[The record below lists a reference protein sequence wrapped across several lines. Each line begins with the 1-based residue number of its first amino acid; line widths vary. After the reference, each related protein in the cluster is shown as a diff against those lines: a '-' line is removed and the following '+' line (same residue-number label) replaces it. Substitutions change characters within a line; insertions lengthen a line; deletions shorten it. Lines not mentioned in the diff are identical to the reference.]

1 MGPEPEEMAYDVD
14 MRTFAVN
21 RLPKRGKFGAF
32 ERRLAD
38 MMADRVDG
46 PPVIPTAAEK
56 MAEEVAQTVKR
67 KAAGKKAAI
76 ARTAVASEVV
86 CGGKRYQ
93 FSASGKCVGV
103 AE

>member
-1 MGPEPEEMAYDVD
+1 MA
-14 MRTFAVN
+14 
-21 RLPKRGKFGAF
+21 LPPSVQRAKNGAF
-32 ERRLAD
+32 ERRLFEAVY
-38 MMADRVDG
+38 DRADG
-46 PPVIPTAAEK
+46 PPVIPSAAEK
-56 MAEEVAQTVKR
+56 MAEEVAKTVKR